1 MMFTSKKRL
10 ILCLPIKGG
19 RGAHRVV
26 CFGPRKHY
34 RKDGTCIDTD
44 ELLARMK
51 PWYRSRAK
59 IDPWGGKPPKPTAVL
74 DTAGEQ

>member
-1 MMFTSKKRL
+1 MLLVSPLRHI

-19 RGAHRVV
+19 RGAHHVV

-34 RKDGTCIDTD
+34 RKDGTCKETD
-44 ELLARMK
+44 EVLAKMK

-59 IDPWGGKPPKPTAVL
+59 VEPWGGKPPK
-74 DTAGEQ
+74 